1 MAALLGKLFP
11 ALARPASRRE
21 ELTELLQESVGDK
34 ASFDSHEG
42 ALLQNFLSLR
52 DLTAADV
59 MLPRA
64 DIFAVSS
71 QDSFDDIINQ
81 MSAAN
86 HSRVPVYRDT
96 LDDVV
101 GIIHI
106 KDLFAHLRA
115 GDTPSVDKLL
125 RPALFISPAIR
136 LLDLLHEMRLRRRH
150 LALVVDEFG
159 GVDGLITIEDLV
171 EQIVGEIE
179 DEHDKTTTP
188 RFEVNDDGTAIADAR
203 LEVEDLESVVGKL
216 LDDDE
221 RDEVDTVGGLV
232 FALAGRVPGR
242 GEVVRHRAGIQFEIL
257 DGDPRRIILLK
268 IRGLPRAA
276 AKQAQ
281 D

>member
-1 MAALLGKLFP
+1 M
-11 ALARPASRRE
+11 
-21 ELTELLQESVGDK
+21 LQESVGDK

-203 LEVEDLESVVGKL
+203 LEVEDLESVAGKL

-242 GEVVRHRAGIQFEIL
+242 GELVRHRAGIQFEIL

>member
-1 MAALLGKLFP
+1 MAAFLGKLFP

-21 ELTELLQESVGDK
+21 ELAELLQESVGDK
-34 ASFDSHEG
+34 ASFDNHEG

-52 DLTAADV
+52 DLTAVDV
-59 MLPRA
+59 MIPRA
-64 DIFAVSS
+64 DIFAVSLN
-71 QDSFDDIINQ
+71 DSFNDIIQ
-81 MSAAN
+81 HMSTAN
-86 HSRVPVYRDT
+86 HSRVPVYRNT

-106 KDLFAHLRA
+106 KDLFAHLPA
-115 GDTPSVDKLL
+115 DNTPPIDQLL

-188 RFEVNDDGTAIADAR
+188 RFEIKDDGTAIADAR
-203 LEVEDLESVVGKL
+203 LEVEDLETVVGEL

-232 FALAGRVPGR
+232 FALAGRVPSR
-242 GEVVRHRAGIQFEIL
+242 GEVVRHRTGIQFEIL
-257 DGDPRRIILLK
+257 DGDPRRITLLK
-268 IRGLPRAA
+268 IRGLPRAV
-276 AKQAQ
+276 AKKDQ

>member
-11 ALARPASRRE
+11 AFARPASRRE

-42 ALLQNFLSLR
+42 ALLQNFLGLR

-59 MLPRA
+59 MIPRA

-106 KDLFAHLRA
+106 KDPKMMAKGTPEMLSIKFERIHPVVWKIWPNTRVLVNSTLLF
-115 GDTPSVDKLL
+115 
-125 RPALFISPAIR
+125 
-136 LLDLLHEMRLRRRH
+136 
-150 LALVVDEFG
+150 
-159 GVDGLITIEDLV
+159 
-171 EQIVGEIE
+171 
-179 DEHDKTTTP
+179 
-188 RFEVNDDGTAIADAR
+188 
-203 LEVEDLESVVGKL
+203 
-216 LDDDE
+216 
-221 RDEVDTVGGLV
+221 TV
-232 FALAGRVPGR
+232 
-242 GEVVRHRAGIQFEIL
+242 IL
-257 DGDPRRIILLK
+257 
-268 IRGLPRAA
+268 
-276 AKQAQ
+276 
-281 D
+281 